1 MKKNIERYFG
11 NNFATVLYIVS
22 GLLIAGGLV
31 GIFLR
36 RWIVIMAALTIVG
49 VVLFF
54 ITIRLKITD
63 KDFDEPMKK
72 AAENYKKDFISGKTV
87 DRKMLDEDD
96 FDVFS
101 GYLFD
106 PDIPNLKRKVG
117 TDGKNRSSRYYVAA
131 LKATRTEFAIF
142 YSEYD
147 LLSGEDVHRFVNGKR
162 GDAAALTRPAS
173 KPDFGD
179 YRYELR
185 IEKNGTE
192 ETLVF
197 HLPDDA
203 LVDEKLK
210 LIENL

>member
-11 NNFATVLYIVS
+11 NNIATVLYIVS
-22 GLLIAGGLV
+22 GILIAGGLV
-31 GIFLR
+31 GIFFH
-36 RWIVIMAALTIVG
+36 RWVVIMAGLTLVG

-63 KDFDEPMKK
+63 RDFDEPMKK
-72 AAENYKKDFISGKTV
+72 ATENYKKDFIIGKIV

-101 GYLFD
+101 GYLFES
-106 PDIPNLKRKVG
+106 DIPNLKRKVG
-117 TDGKNRSSRYYVAA
+117 SDGKNRSSRYYVAA

-147 LLSGEDVHRFVNGKR
+147 LLSGENVHRFVNGKR
-162 GDAAALTRPAS
+162 GDPVSLTRPEE
-173 KPDFGD
+173 KPVFGD
-179 YRYELR
+179 FRYELR

-192 ETLVF
+192 ETLAF